1 MLTDS
6 LAFAKELE
14 GIFSTPIGLKI
25 SPALVDK
32 LENQIQSFPRNLGSA
47 AAIKY
52 GEFDKTGTALWNM
65 SSRLRRNDDLN
76 NQQTQIVLAMAR
88 LYALLMLDCAQ
99 RSGGGS
105 TNVARVMKVALKT
118 AKQCLGAIHLPTSKT
133 YLYFTWHILMTGYRP
148 QTTRLCAQSLRE
160 GSRTRPATKEP
171 ERRSD
176 ARWCGGSC

>member
-1 MLTDS
+1 MLTDL

-14 GIFSTPIGLKI
+14 DIFSTPIGLKI
-25 SPALVDK
+25 SPALVNK
-32 LENQIQSFPRNLGSA
+32 LENQIQGFPRNLGSA
-47 AAIKY
+47 AAIMY

-99 RSGGGS
+99 RSGKGGS

-133 YLYFTWHILMTGYRP
+133 YLHFT
-148 QTTRLCAQSLRE
+148 
-160 GSRTRPATKEP
+160 
-171 ERRSD
+171 
-176 ARWCGGSC
+176 